1 MATLVLL
8 AAIGTTHAAEPKKKG
23 NEVKVAPSFAW
34 TASEPLGLHF
44 PATIDTLFEQ
54 YHHRFIPSFR
64 SLAWATTGNYGAPG
78 QNQIFMD
85 RPLTSDFFMED
96 AIGTWLHTTANHRF
110 YNTRIPMTL
119 LSYTTGG
126 DKYSNQDHLQAV
138 FSGNVNR
145 QLQVGG
151 NVDYIYSKGSYNYQ
165 SDKNFSW
172 GLNASYMGDRYEV
185 QALLQDYH
193 FTTKESGGITD
204 DRYIN
209 DPADVQGGDTRV
221 DNKSIP
227 THLSAAHSRLGGTH
241 FYMNHRYKVGFFRNV
256 RDSVT
261 DTVMYR
267 YYVPVTS
274 FIWTFDFK
282 KNNHRFTNDN
292 AVEDEDFFPVNY
304 LSDTGTDETTRY
316 WRLRNTIG
324 VDMLEGFNR
333 YAKFGFSAFATHEV
347 RRYTQIEDTVSAL
360 PELPEGLTKLP
371 VQVPH
376 SKTQNV
382 MWVGGQLT
390 KQQGALLRYAVTAR
404 FGVLGDAAGEIDVAG
419 NVSTRFKLGRDSVT
433 VRGVG
438 YFKNLAAPYLL
449 TNFISNHY
457 AWSNNFDKQQ
467 RFRVGGELDVPHSW
481 TNVSVAYETLKNHI
495 YFDNAALPVQH
506 GSAIHVFSAT
516 LRQGLHLRAF
526 NWDNTIT
533 YQTSSDEAALPL
545 PKLAIYSNLYF
556 KFKIARVLGVQI
568 GVDCN
573 YYTKYYAP
581 SYNPATMAFINQQEK
596 KCGDFLF
603 ANVYADFKLKKARF
617 FIMYSHFDQ
626 KLFGTKH
633 YFSMPHYPL
642 NPSRFQLG
650 VSVDFVN

>member
-1 MATLVLL
+1 
-8 AAIGTTHAAEPKKKG
+8 
-23 NEVKVAPSFAW
+23 
-34 TASEPLGLHF
+34 
-44 PATIDTLFEQ
+44 
-54 YHHRFIPSFR
+54 
-64 SLAWATTGNYGAPG
+64 
-78 QNQIFMD
+78 
-85 RPLTSDFFMED
+85 
-96 AIGTWLHTTANHRF
+96 
-110 YNTRIPMTL
+110 MTL
-119 LSYTTGG
+119 LSHSTGG
-126 DKYSNQDHLQAV
+126 DKYSNLDRTRV
-138 FSGNVNR
+138 EFSGNVDR
-145 QLQVGG
+145 KTQVGAAL
-151 NVDYIYSKGSYNYQ
+151 DYIYSKGSYDAQ
-165 SDKNFSW
+165 ADKDFTWRLFGSH
-172 GLNASYMGDRYEV
+172 MGDRYEM
-185 QALLQDYH
+185 QTFFNHYNY
-193 FTTKESGGITD
+193 TTKESGGIND
-204 DRYIN
+204 DRYIT
-209 DPADVQGGDTRV
+209 DPSEVQGGETRV

-227 THLSAAHSRLGGTH
+227 TLLTNSHSHLEGSQ
-241 FYMNHRYKVGFFRNV
+241 FYLNQRYKVGYYRYR

-261 DTVMYR
+261 DTIIDR
-267 YYVPVTS
+267 TYVPVTS
-274 FIWTFDFK
+274 FIWTLDFRSSKHQFLNKSGREDTTFFD
-282 KNNHRFTNDN
+282 NT
-292 AVEDEDFFPVNY
+292 Y
-304 LSDTGTDETTRY
+304 LALGGTDESTRY
-316 WRLRNTIG
+316 WRLRNTLG

-603 ANVYADFKLKKARF
+603 ANVYANFKLKKARF